1 MSRLASRSCAVA
13 NGVVAAP
20 DAARVA
26 RFRAD
31 LESLTGCAPD
41 PRAPLG
47 LAVSG
52 GPDSMAMLLLA
63 AAAWPGAVRAATV
76 NHGLRPEAA
85 EEAAMVQ
92 AVCATLDVPHATLER
107 SSDHE
112 LAGNV
117 QNLARA
123 LRYRLLADWA
133 IDASVR
139 WVAVA
144 HQRDDV
150 AETFLMRARRGSG
163 VGGMAAM
170 LPVRPILGDDPGSPL
185 LVRPLLDW
193 SRAELAG
200 LARCAGMPFVEDPSN
215 ADPRYDRSRMRG
227 VIGACDELPAGRL
240 ALAARNLRHAEDAI
254 DWALTRELP
263 ERVRGEGADL
273 TVDVTDLPYELRRR
287 LARHA
292 IDSVRAAGGLT
303 RPWGDQGLDRFAAAL
318 DRGDA
323 ATLAEVMAHPH
334 GASWRFRLAPSRRSH

>member
-1 MSRLASRSCAVA
+1 MSRPASRNYAVS
-13 NGVVAAP
+13 NGTIARP

-31 LESLTGCAPD
+31 LESLTGGAPEPD
-41 PRAPLG
+41 APLG

-52 GPDSMAMLLLA
+52 GSDSMAMLALA

-76 NHGLRPEAA
+76 DHGLRVEAA
-85 EEAAMVQ
+85 DEAAMVR
-92 AVCATLDVPHATLER
+92 AVCDTLKVPHVTLER
-107 SSDHE
+107 PADHGFC
-112 LAGNV
+112 GNV
-117 QNLARA
+117 QQQARA

-133 IDASVR
+133 IRESVR

-163 VGGMAAM
+163 VGGMAAILPARAM
-170 LPVRPILGDDPGSPL
+170 LDDVADAPL

-200 LARCAGMPFVEDPSN
+200 VARCAGVPFVEDPSN
-215 ADPRYDRSRMRG
+215 EDPRYDRSRMRG
-227 VIGACDELPAGRL
+227 VIAQCDELPAGRL

-254 DWALTRELP
+254 AWALARELP
-263 ERVRGEGADL
+263 ERIAGEGADL
-273 TVDVTDLPYELRRR
+273 TVDVADLPYELRRR

-323 ATLAEVMAHPH
+323 ATLAEVMAHPR
-334 GASWRFRLAPSRRSH
+334 GNAWRFRLAPSRRSH